1 MMDTDR
7 RETRMALVVAV
18 VCMICAFVSLFG
30 ADAEAKDYSAYREE
44 CSLIRD
50 DVENWLSAE
59 GITPDYFYLLVAESH
74 CKDKTSKAGAVGY
87 WQMMPATAKKYGCV
101 DPHDLECETK
111 AAARYLKRLEEKCG
125 VENVI
130 YCWHDGG
137 SNFLKRG
144 KKASSA
150 AKGLYWQYRHLMRTD
165 VPEG

>member
-1 MMDTDR
+1 MKDIDK
-7 RETRMALVVAV
+7 RETRMSLLAFV
-18 VCMICAFVSLFG
+18 VCVFGVIISLWS
-30 ADAEAKDYSAYREE
+30 DCAEAKDYSAYREE

-50 DVENWLSAE
+50 DVENWLTAE

-87 WQMMPATAKKYGCV
+87 WQMLPATAKKYGCY
-101 DPHDLECETK
+101 DPHDLECQTH
-111 AAARYLKRLEEKCG
+111 AAAKYLKRLEEKCG

-150 AKGLYWQYRHLMRTD
+150 AKGLYWQYKHLMRTD
-165 VPEG
+165 VPQE